1 MVRERFV
8 SRDEEVEPAVL
19 SVVREANKYV
29 IAVSPYLKL
38 WTRAEQAIEQAL
50 KRRVEITFFV
60 RDQENQ
66 VANDSV
72 AWLTSHGAKVYAV
85 GFLHAKIY
93 LNETTTL
100 ISSINMLDTSVEKSK
115 EIAMRVRDPDDA
127 QQIRDYVEK
136 WIRPS
141 AQLIP
146 GGQVDSDF
154 FGPKADKRRPRIGMG
169 FCIRC
174 GMGLVLDPSKPLC
187 DVCYDSWAEWKNED
201 YPENVCHACG
211 RQVPVTYGRP
221 LCKGCYSAVR

>member
-1 MVRERFV
+1 MTKDSVV
-8 SRDEEVEPAVL
+8 SLDEGVETAVL
-19 SVVREANKYV
+19 SVIREAKSSV
-29 IAVSPYLKL
+29 TIVSPYLKL
-38 WTRAEQAIEQAL
+38 WTRAQQVIEQAL
-50 KRRVEITFFV
+50 ARHVDITFYV
-60 RDQENQ
+60 RNQENQ
-66 VANDSV
+66 VESDSV
-72 AWLTSHGAKVYAV
+72 AWLTNRSVKVYAV
-85 GFLHAKIY
+85 DLLHAKIY

-174 GMGLVLDPSKPLC
+174 GMGLVLDPSRPLC

-221 LCKGCYSAVR
+221 LCKGCYSALR